1 MMAEIKEA
9 TLAEIVTQNFRAAA
23 IFEKFGLDFCCRGK
37 RSIEEACKEKKI
49 NSDAVVY
56 EIEKIL
62 LNEPY
67 ESEKF
72 HLWSSS
78 FLIDYILNNHHKY
91 VKNAIPVILQH
102 TRKVAS
108 VHGELHPEV
117 VEVAKLFEIV
127 SEGMTQHMKKE
138 EEILF
143 PFIKQLEKTGSTDK
157 PGFGSVLNPIRM
169 MEAEHQEAG
178 DEMEAIKQLTNN
190 FNPPEDACNTYKVS
204 YQELKEFYNDLHKHV
219 HLENNILFPQAMVL
233 ENQIVSS

>member
-62 LNEPY
+62 FNEPY

-178 DEMEAIKQLTNN
+178 DEMEAIQ
-190 FNPPEDACNTYKVS
+190 
-204 YQELKEFYNDLHKHV
+204 
-219 HLENNILFPQAMVL
+219 
-233 ENQIVSS
+233 